1 MFLCWACDLWERG
14 QTLKLE
20 IKARENGP
28 YLLAGTARYTG
39 ADGQERV
46 TTGTSIALCRCG
58 QSGNK
63 PFCDG
68 THRKVGFKAPAVD
81 LLLGDE

>member
-1 MFLCWACDLWERG
+1 MA
-14 QTLKLE
+14 KVE

-28 YLLAGTARYTG
+28 YIIMGSANYTDV
-39 ADGQERV
+39 DGNEQS
-46 TTGTSIALCRCG
+46 TPGTSIALCRCG

-68 THRKVGFKAPAVD
+68 MHRKVGFVAEEVV
-81 LLLGDE
+81 LQLNE